1 MQEIMI
7 HGSEYRGLVEKH
19 NVHGP
24 PYGPVSST
32 VLMEG
37 FPESMLGVRKST
49 ASHFFNL
56 LPLNRSVVED
66 DLLLSSGTRAF
77 QEQPLDDDRQTGKGM
92 ARVRSGSGSCDKV
105 GD

>member
-37 FPESMLGVRKST
+37 FPESMLGVDRLPIHCFCS
-49 ASHFFNL
+49 SHFFNL
-56 LPLNRSVVED
+56 PPLNRSGEQHDEVD
-66 DLLLSSGTRAF
+66 AAQLRPSPLGHLLLQG
-77 QEQPLDDDRQTGKGM
+77 
-92 ARVRSGSGSCDKV
+92 VW
-105 GD
+105 